1 MAVPSRSSKDV
12 ASTRSLAAGGE
23 GSTRD
28 LDGAAPELKRSEG
41 VVDKAKKMG
50 LFVPWAALTGLV
62 VADKS
67 WSIFKILKYTIMT
80 LIPGAAMGLW
90 ASKWTILSTIANAIF
105 GALRHI
111 LAPLVVVLGGLWINR
126 DWLIGKAVEFTKK
139 KGVALKPLTIDADT
153 DFANKA
159 ASVQIRGIGIGV
171 EKGAESKSTEPVENI
186 AEIDDIYAGY
196 SLADGADIVIDGV
209 RIAFVTH
216 DMKFKDTNINRML
229 ERLGVT
235 DDDAEGK
242 APAPAP
248 APAKKDDGP
257 AAPPPKFKARI
268 RSGEIKVMAKGPLG
282 TRSIIPPIKLDD
294 EQLSHETLSSKI
306 ALLKWV
312 NGVVL
317 RTVASSGFDLV
328 SGAFDGVTGGALA
341 VTDKAF
347 GAIDNV
353 ADKVPGGFLVKGATG
368 ATSSILKGTV
378 GGASKVVGGV
388 AGGGKAVA
396 KGVTSGSVSGF
407 TNGLKDAGGQVGGG
421 LKAGV
426 KSAGSGVKGAT
437 TAEGR
442 AKAKA

>member
-1 MAVPSRSSKDV
+1 MSVPSPSSKEADAAA
-12 ASTRSLAAGGE
+12 ASA
-23 GSTRD
+23 RD
-28 LDGAAPELKRSEG
+28 LGASELKRQES

-50 LFVPWAALTGLV
+50 LFLPWAALTGVV

-67 WSIFKILKYTIMT
+67 WSLFKLLKYVVMS
-80 LIPGAAMGLW
+80 LIPGALMGLW
-90 ASKWTILSTIANAIF
+90 ANKMTILSTIFNTIF
-105 GALRHI
+105 GLLRHI
-111 LAPLVVVLGGLWINR
+111 VAPLFVILGGLWINR
-126 DWLIGKAVEFTKK
+126 DFLIKKAVEFTKK
-139 KGVALKPLTIDADT
+139 KGVALKPLTIDADA
-153 DFANKA
+153 DIGKKA

-171 EKGAESKSTEPVENI
+171 EKDAASKSTEPVQNI
-186 AEIDDIYAGY
+186 AEIDDIHAGY

-209 RIAFVTH
+209 RIAFVTY

-229 ERLGVT
+229 ERLGVSG
-235 DDDAEGK
+235 DDEDE
-242 APAPAP
+242 APPP
-248 APAKKDDGP
+248 PKKEEPKKDSGEP
-257 AAPPPKFKARI
+257 AEVPKFKARI

-294 EQLSHETLSSKI
+294 EQLASETLSSKV

-347 GAIDNV
+347 GAIDKV
-353 ADKVPGGFLVKGATG
+353 ADKVPGGFIVKGATG
-368 ATSSILKGTV
+368 ATSSVLKGTV

-388 AGGGKAVA
+388 AGGGKSVV

-407 TNGLKDAGGQVGGG
+407 TDGLKDAGKQVGGG
-421 LKAGV
+421 VTGGLKEAG
-426 KSAGSGVKGAT
+426 GGVKGAT
-437 TAEGR
+437 SAEGR